1 MQYHMVY
8 PIDRWVSGE
17 QLITKARDAISNYE
31 LDMTAS
37 NVEEAIA
44 ILEDVGE
51 VTISRDARPLYS

>member
-1 MQYHMVY
+1 MQHHMVY
-8 PIDRWVSGE
+8 PVDRWVSSE

-37 NVEEAIA
+37 SVEEAIA

-51 VTISRDARPLYS
+51 VTITGEPR